1 LALVPEDHSS
11 EVVERCRELL
21 ERFDESRAIRDLA
34 PATRKLL
41 HGGVLYALASLDA
54 FRASSNVLEYADRL
68 EGLGLKLYEMVADQ
82 LRTNYHALR
91 GEAELADRYRGRVEL
106 HAVQAGSAWQA
117 EIWAPCTMIAVNVL
131 TQDTIGLKRTIEQL
145 DRLGQEIP
153 SLAFHA
159 GMARSEYHFLK
170 GEHAQGVAISGPLR
184 ASMPERGFTGY
195 TFSLASEAHA
205 LNRLGRHAEAKALM
219 EPWVQRLSDADKA
232 MVGHYGNL
240 ARELAHAYC
249 GLGDR
254 ERAFAIIDELL
265 ERHGGSGH
273 PLLLGN
279 LHSTGAAIAIAA
291 GDTTRALEHLTQME
305 HAFRPTK
312 NPALI
317 AQWEHMRR
325 EVRRM
330 VEQRTPELA
339 ASLDVLDSSSGA
351 ADVPVRSLLNQC
363 KSAEQR
369 AQLALDLIVDHVRG
383 KRGFL
388 FALQHAELQ
397 LIAPRHG
404 AEPQTE
410 LVERIRHD
418 IDQED
423 VTVVGRPARSPLPPA
438 LEAQPSRTAYR
449 TITLAIPVGGA
460 LRVVGAVA
468 IEGGARLLAAPQTS
482 FLQTVARALFDDG
495 DTGETKAGTR

>member
-1 LALVPEDHSS
+1 
-11 EVVERCRELL
+11 
-21 ERFDESRAIRDLA
+21 
-34 PATRKLL
+34 
-41 HGGVLYALASLDA
+41 
-54 FRASSNVLEYADRL
+54 
-68 EGLGLKLYEMVADQ
+68 MVADQ

-91 GEAELADRYRGRVEL
+91 GEAEIADRYRARVEL

-117 EIWAPCTMIAVNVL
+117 EIWAPCNMIAVNVL
-131 TQDTIGLKRTIEQL
+131 TQDTIGLKRTMEQL

-159 GMARSEYHFLK
+159 RMARSEYHFLK
-170 GEHAQGVAISGPLR
+170 GEYEQGIAISGPLR
-184 ASMPERGFTGY
+184 ASMPERGFVGY
-195 TFSLASEAHA
+195 TFSLSSEAHA

-219 EPWVQRLSDADKA
+219 EPLVQGLSEADKDV
-232 MVGHYGNL
+232 VGHYGNL
-240 ARELAHAYC
+240 ARELAHAHC
-249 GLGDR
+249 GLGDHTA
-254 ERAFAIIDELL
+254 AFAIIDELL

-291 GDTTRALEHLTQME
+291 GDATRALEHLTQME

-325 EVRRM
+325 EVRRL
-330 VEQRTPELA
+330 VEQRTPELTV
-339 ASLDVLDSSSGA
+339 SLDALDSSSGA
-351 ADVPVRSLLNQC
+351 SDVPVRALLKQC
-363 KSAEQR
+363 KSADQR
-369 AQLALDLIVDHVRG
+369 AQLALDLIVNHVRG

-388 FALQHAELQ
+388 FAFQHDDLQ
-397 LIAPRHG
+397 LIAPQHG

-418 IDQED
+418 IDQDLEQDD

-438 LEAQPSRTAYR
+438 LEPAPSRTAYR
-449 TITLAIPVGGA
+449 TITLAIKVNGA

-468 IEGGARLLAAPQTS
+468 IEGGVRPLAAPQTS

-495 DTGETKAGTR
+495 ETGETQAGTR